1 MKKLLTQEESMI
13 PGLFYNFKRAL
24 IPLMHDETY
33 DAMNRVQDLVE
44 ANSYATKV
52 KNTLASRQLQGASGG
67 KTGAGNDED
76 DDYELQVMTEADR
89 KTHSGDAAVGRGGE
103 QIESSAAA
111 ASASDSIVDS
121 ILNAPPTCEPGSRYC
136 APCYEL
142 A

>member
-1 MKKLLTQEESMI
+1 MI

-52 KNTLASRQLQGASGG
+52 KNTLASKQLQKAAGVASGA
-67 KTGAGNDED
+67 AGNDED
-76 DDYELQVMTEADR
+76 DDYALPELSDGASV
-89 KTHSGDAAVGRGGE
+89 KSP
-103 QIESSAAA
+103 SAATGTETA
-111 ASASDSIVDS
+111 VATVSSGVDDKVVEG
-121 ILNAPPTCEPGSRYC
+121 ILNATPTCEPGSRYC

>member
-52 KNTLASRQLQGASGG
+52 KNTIASKQLKAAAGG
-67 KTGAGNDED
+67 VVNIDED
-76 DDYELQVMTEADR
+76 DDFELPGQNEV
-89 KTHSGDAAVGRGGE
+89 
-103 QIESSAAA
+103 SAAGVDTKNA
-111 ASASDSIVDS
+111 EKASAIEPSASENSVVDS
-121 ILNAPPTCEPGSRYC
+121 ILSAPPTCEPGSRYC

>member
-1 MKKLLTQEESMI
+1 MI

-44 ANSYATKV
+44 ANSFATKV
-52 KNTLASRQLQGASGG
+52 KNSLASRQLKDGSTASAATAATTNGG
-67 KTGAGNDED
+67 GGVDED
-76 DDYELQVMTEADR
+76 EDYGMPVI
-89 KTHSGDAAVGRGGE
+89 GDKKAVPVA
-103 QIESSAAA
+103 ESSVD
-111 ASASDSIVDS
+111 SDKPPLTANEVVDS
-121 ILNAPPTCEPGSRYC
+121 ILSAPPTCEPGSRYC